1 MATDGM
7 SVSAQVDGN
16 ATAGGYG
23 QVNSSAP
30 EIDGLGSGAFPNHPK
45 TGPWYTLAGP
55 AMTPWEIQVMESTSA
70 GDSRHQTSSTI
81 TQKWDSDIIVSTGMT
96 KGESGDFGSSDLPN
110 H

>member
-1 MATDGM
+1 MATDGL

-16 ATAGGYG
+16 ATAGGAM
-23 QVNSSAP
+23 QTNSSAP
-30 EIDGLGSGAFPNHPK
+30 EVDGLNSGLFPEHPRSGFWFSAK
-45 TGPWYTLAGP
+45 GQ
-55 AMTPWEIQVMESTSA
+55 AMTPWEMEPLESQAA
-70 GDSRHQTSSTI
+70 GETRHQTPSNI